1 MTAQSII
8 PGILERDQEESVVY
22 GSFDSGK
29 TVVSSPAYEEY
40 LESSSKQL
48 RIAPHKVWSGKEPD
62 QYVKLYTSYES
73 KVFFLQYI
81 IKNFIYLKIF

>member
-29 TVVSSPAYEEY
+29 TVVSSPTYEDY
-40 LESSSKQL
+40 LENSAKLL
-48 RIAPHKVWSGKEPD
+48 RIAPHKVWNGKEPD
-62 QYVKLYTSYES
+62 QYVNLFTSYES
-73 KVFFLQYI
+73 KVKLI
-81 IKNFIYLKIF
+81 L